1 MDKFDLRKFLA
12 ENRAIQNE
20 QDSRYNRLVKNI
32 NDQLFQ
38 AVLTAQE
45 LADIASN
52 HPDQVDSNL
61 AGQVE
66 KKLRMV
72 YNAIR
77 TGDEHDNTY
86 EDEVFKS

>member
-1 MDKFDLRKFLA
+1 MDKFDLRRFLA
-12 ENRAIQNE
+12 ENRASQNE
-20 QDSRYNRLVKNI
+20 QENSRYSRLVKKI

-45 LADIASN
+45 LADLASSI
-52 HPDQVDSNL
+52 PDQVDPNL
-61 AGQVE
+61 AGQIE
-66 KKLRMV
+66 KRLKMV

-86 EDEVFKS
+86 EDEVFK